1 MPTKYI
7 FVTGG
12 VMSGVGK
19 GVAAAS
25 ICKLLKSKGFE
36 TTAIKIDPYVNVDAG
51 TMNPTEHGE
60 VFVLDDGMECDQDMG
75 NYERFL
81 DTSLS
86 SANYMTTGSVYFSV
100 INKERAMEY
109 QGKCVEVVP
118 QIPLE
123 VINRIDNAVKKE
135 NAQIVVIEIG
145 GTVGE
150 YENLLFL
157 EAIKMLKLKH
167 QNDVLTVLVSY
178 IPALGAGGNELKT
191 KPTQHAVRDLNSVGL
206 HPDIILARAG
216 VPLDK
221 KRKEKIQFMCGLA
234 EGDVISAPNV
244 ESIYEI
250 PINFEKDS
258 LTDRILEKLSL
269 KAKSKDL
276 KDWQALVDK
285 IKNPDGEIKIGIVGK
300 YFGSGD
306 FVLTDSYI
314 SVIES
319 IKHAAYFWQK
329 KPVIEW
335 LDADAYEKDPSKL
348 DELKNCQGI
357 VVPGGFGNRGIE
369 GKILAI
375 KYCRENNI
383 PYFGL
388 CYGMQLATVEFARN
402 VAGLKNA
409 HTTEIDPKTE
419 NPVIDIMP
427 DQEKLVKENHYGGS
441 MRLGAYPCKLIEGT
455 KAFQAYSEENISE
468 RHRHRFEFNNKYRQ
482 ILSEKGL
489 VISGIN
495 PERDLVEIVELKEH
509 PFFVGVQFHPEF
521 KSRPLNPHPLFR
533 EFIKAAIGK

>member
-1 MPTKYI
+1 
-7 FVTGG
+7 
-12 VMSGVGK
+12 
-19 GVAAAS
+19 
-25 ICKLLKSKGFE
+25 
-36 TTAIKIDPYVNVDAG
+36 
-51 TMNPTEHGE
+51 
-60 VFVLDDGMECDQDMG
+60 
-75 NYERFL
+75 
-81 DTSLS
+81 
-86 SANYMTTGSVYFSV
+86 MTTGSVYLSV

-206 HPDIILARAG
+206 QPDIILARAG

-250 PINFEKDS
+250 PINFEKDNF
-258 LTDRILEKLSL
+258 TDRILEKLSL
-269 KAKSKDL
+269 KAKGKDL
-276 KDWQALVDK
+276 KDWEALVDK
-285 IKNPDGEIKIGIVGK
+285 IKNPDGEVKIGIVGK

-348 DELKNCQGI
+348 EELKNCRGV

-402 VAGLKNA
+402 VAGLANA
-409 HTTEIDPKTE
+409 HTTEINPKTE

-427 DQEKLVKENHYGGS
+427 DQEKLMQENRYGGS

-455 KAFQAYSEENISE
+455 KAFKAYEKENISE

-521 KSRPLNPHPLFR
+521 KSRPLNPHPLFK